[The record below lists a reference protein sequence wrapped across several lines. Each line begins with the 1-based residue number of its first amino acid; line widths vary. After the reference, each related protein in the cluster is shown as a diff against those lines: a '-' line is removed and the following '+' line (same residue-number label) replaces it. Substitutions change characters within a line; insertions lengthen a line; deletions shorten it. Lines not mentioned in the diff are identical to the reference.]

1 MAVSLKKRKE
11 NKQEVHTQLG
21 WGGIGMQIILFCFP
35 LETGTD
41 SPNCS
46 YKLLESQSKLTGS

>member
-1 MAVSLKKRKE
+1 MAVSLKKEKKTNRKCT
-11 NKQEVHTQLG
+11 HS
-21 WGGIGMQIILFCFP
+21 WGDIGMQIILFCFP
-35 LETGTD
+35 LATGTD